1 MKTLKIPVLITLL
14 LTGCGS
20 NQVTSTSSNYS
31 SSKNSSST
39 TSSNQIISSSIEL
52 EKVDLELPV
61 FIGTQSG
68 FQIDRN
74 IYGTFIEHI
83 DTCIYNGIWSEM
95 IMDRKFHDPVAT
107 GVSQW
112 SKNGDVE
119 NNQEVYKSAPYA
131 TTINKDGSITQLGIP
146 LDENKDYDGYFYAC
160 GNGNLTI
167 SFTNADE
174 TIERKIEI
182 NSDTMTKYEYK
193 IHSNVKN
200 RKTKIIIKSDSN
212 GIVVDSLSLMP
223 SDNYYGMRKDSLDLL
238 KSLNAPFYRWP
249 GGNFVSGYDWK
260 DGIGDRDERQ
270 SKRNLE
276 YCGLESDFENEDERL
291 ANDIIKI
298 GSLGFYGA
306 FEPNDYGLD
315 EFIMMCRYLNAEP
328 NIVVNSGL
336 GNALDAAD
344 EVEYCNTTNT
354 EYGNKRVEKEP
365 YNVKYWSIGNEMN
378 GSWQLGNVPIN
389 EYIVRH
395 NEFYSKMK
403 EVDNTIKIIGVG
415 DNHSNWSKDMLNNT
429 EMDYI
434 SEHFYAERDEKDSIT
449 HIRSLQKQA
458 EYRIDNH
465 RKLNKPNVYM
475 SIDEY
480 AYMNAECSTRL
491 KDGMGVALCL
501 NEFIKNADV
510 VKIGCYSSTVNATQG
525 SLTTDKY
532 GAHMQGNGYALKL
545 YSDSMLD
552 YYQPITFQR
561 SKLKDEVF
569 EIIGT
574 TNIGKD
580 KLAIA
585 VVNSGEKKIRLTND
599 KFKKIESRKY
609 VTADFLDDYDDD
621 EYSKFR
627 YYEENNPSS
636 IVVEPRSI
644 TTFVIQL

>member
-1 MKTLKIPVLITLL
+1 MKVTKLPILMALM
-14 LTGCGS
+14 LTSC
-20 NQVTSTSSNYS
+20 SS
-31 SSKNSSST
+31 NSSSSISQN
-39 TSSNQIISSSIEL
+39 TSNSNQITSSSVTE
-52 EKVDLELPV
+52 EKVDLELPIY
-61 FIGTQSG
+61 FGSKAELK
-68 FQIDRN
+68 IDRN

-95 IMDRKFHDPVAT
+95 IMDRKFHDPIAS

-112 SKNGDVE
+112 TKNGDVE
-119 NNQEVYKSAPYA
+119 NNTQVYKSAPYA
-131 TTINKDGSITQLGIP
+131 TTINKDGSITQNGIP

-160 GNGNLTI
+160 GNGNITVTF
-167 SFTNADE
+167 SNSNE
-174 TIERKIEI
+174 VIEKVINI
-182 NSDTMTKYEYK
+182 NSETMTKYEYK
-193 IHSNVKN
+193 IHSNYKN

-212 GIVVDSLSLMP
+212 GVVIDSLSLMP

-276 YCGLESDFENEDERL
+276 YCGLESDFETEEEML
-291 ANDIIKI
+291 ANDIIRI

-315 EFIMMCRYLNAEP
+315 EFIMMCRYLGAEP
-328 NIVVNSGL
+328 NIVVNAGL
-336 GNALDAAD
+336 GNSNDAQD
-344 EVEYCNTTNT
+344 EVEYCNTVNT

-378 GSWQLGNVPIN
+378 GWWQLGNVPIN

-395 NEFYSKMK
+395 NEFYNKMMAI
-403 EVDNTIKIIGVG
+403 DSSIKIIGVG
-415 DNHSNWSKDMLNNT
+415 DNHSSWSKEMLNNT
-429 EMDYI
+429 KMDYI
-434 SEHFYAERDEKDSIT
+434 SEHFYAERNESDSLT
-449 HIRSLQKQA
+449 HIRSLQNQA
-458 EYRIDNH
+458 KYRIENH
-465 RKLNKPNVYM
+465 RKLNRKDVYM

-480 AYMNAECSTRL
+480 AYEKAECSSRL

-532 GAHMQGNGYALKL
+532 NAYMQGNGYALKL
-545 YSDSMLD
+545 YSDNMLD

-561 SKLKDEVF
+561 TKLQEEVF

-574 TNIGKD
+574 TNLSKD
-580 KLAIA
+580 KIAIA
-585 VVNSGEKKIRLTND
+585 VVNSGEKRVRLENE

-621 EYSKFR
+621 EHTKFR
-627 YYEENNPSS
+627 YYEESNPSS
-636 IVVEPRSI
+636 LIVEARSI